1 MVIGR
6 KKQSPPSARGLCS
19 NFHLSAAPRPSAA
32 KPRKKYPFFFA
43 SLRWHYPNQVRSREY
58 TLLSAL
64 FRELPCNAQYM
75 PGRFYC
81 QVFIKPFPG
90 CGDFF
95 CRNPAVFGA
104 SAGSQQQAAS
114 LFGAGSRCHDP
125 RSVRYQSSALS
136 HEISHQSSVSRICTN
151 SSRPA
156 RSSSVKRPTRG
167 LSMSR
172 TPTIR
177 SPAWMGT
184 TISELDAP
192 SQAMWPG
199 NWWTS

>member
-6 KKQSPPSARGLCS
+6 KKQSPPLQGDSAQISIYPPPHGHQPRNHEKISVFLRIPTLALPKSGEVEGI
-19 NFHLSAAPRPSAA
+19 HPPLSPLPRTPLQRTVYA
-32 KPRKKYPFFFA
+32 
-43 SLRWHYPNQVRSREY
+43 REV
-58 TLLSAL
+58 LLSSL
-64 FRELPCNAQYM
+64 YQTFSWMR
-75 PGRFYC
+75 G
-81 QVFIKPFPG
+81 
-90 CGDFF
+90 FF

>member
-6 KKQSPPSARGLCS
+6 KKQSSPLQGDSAQISIYPPPHGHQPRNREKISVFLRIPTLALPKSGEVEGIHPPLSPLPRTPLQRTVYARE
-19 NFHLSAAPRPSAA
+19 
-32 KPRKKYPFFFA
+32 
-43 SLRWHYPNQVRSREY
+43 V
-58 TLLSAL
+58 LLSSL
-64 FRELPCNAQYM
+64 YQTFSWMR
-75 PGRFYC
+75 GFFY
-81 QVFIKPFPG
+81 
-90 CGDFF
+90 
-95 CRNPAVFGA
+95 RHPAAFGA